1 MGILSRAIT
10 ASGMAQKIKSNME
23 SFKYFVKIIPDWIFL
38 VLSLIFGHFDI
49 WVGTFFCF
57 VAVVVKTIEEEDDN
71 NEDDDDDGGYYY
83 EEEKPKNPYVYA
95 LNAYYGTK

>member
-10 ASGMAQKIKSNME
+10 ASGVAQKIKSNME
-23 SFKYFVKIIPDWIFL
+23 SFKYFVKTIPDWMFL
-38 VLSLIFGHFDI
+38 VLSLVFGHFDI

-57 VAVVVKTIEEEDDN
+57 VAVVVKTIEEENDN
-71 NEDDDDDGGYYY
+71 NDDDDDDGGYYY

>member
-10 ASGMAQKIKSNME
+10 ASGMAQKINLNME
-23 SFKYFVKIIPDWIFL
+23 SFKYFVKAIPDWALL

-49 WVGTFFCF
+49 WIGTLLCF
-57 VAVVVKTIEEEDDN
+57 VIVVIKLIDEDYFDGN
-71 NEDDDDDGGYYY
+71 DDDDDDDDDDGYYY

-95 LNAYYGTK
+95 LNYI